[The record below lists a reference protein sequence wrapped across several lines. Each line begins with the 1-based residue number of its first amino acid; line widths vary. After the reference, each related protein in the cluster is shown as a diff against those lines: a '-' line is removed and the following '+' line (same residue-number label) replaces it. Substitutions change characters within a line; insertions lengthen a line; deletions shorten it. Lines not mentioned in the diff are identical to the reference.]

1 MSRIIVAGVVI
12 VALAV
17 VAGYAFVQTQ
27 NMRNA
32 DRTPQETPTELTIVL
47 TDSGFEPREVTI
59 RQGGTIT
66 FINET
71 DKPHWPAS
79 NLHPTHELYAEFDP
93 LRPLAADEEWSFTFE
108 RIGTHNYHDHIRAYF
123 VGKIHVV
130 K

>member
-1 MSRIIVAGVVI
+1 MSRFLIAGVVI
-12 VALAV
+12 ATLML
-17 VAGYAFVQTQ
+17 VAGYAFLQSRDIQ
-27 NMRNA
+27 DA
-32 DRTPQETPTELTIVL
+32 DGALQEAPTELTIVL
-47 TDSGFEPREVTI
+47 TDVGFEPREVAI

-66 FINET
+66 FRNET
-71 DKPHWPAS
+71 GKPHWPAS